1 MVQGGPTTVEHDFT
15 TQNNRHRSKT
25 HEHKCSQIL
34 ETCYS
39 SVIHNS
45 PRKGSNLTVHQM
57 NKQNVICPHNQMSLS
72 IKRNEVPIHTST
84 QMNLENITLSKRS
97 QSQTTT
103 YLYNS
108 THIYGN
114 IPKCKSTEIENR
126 LVAGRRQGDRQV
138 TAEWYRAS
146 FRDGEKSSGSLW

>member
-1 MVQGGPTTVEHDFT
+1 
-15 TQNNRHRSKT
+15 
-25 HEHKCSQIL
+25 
-34 ETCYS
+34 
-39 SVIHNS
+39 
-45 PRKGSNLTVHQM
+45 
-57 NKQNVICPHNQMSLS
+57 
-72 IKRNEVPIHTST
+72 
-84 QMNLENITLSKRS
+84 MNLQNITLSKRS

-103 YLYNS
+103 YLYDS

-146 FRDGEKSSGSLW
+146 FRDGEKSFGSLWWWLYISQYTKNHRIVHFNCVNCMICESQFCCSVAKSCPTLCHPMDYGTPGFPVLHYLLQLAQIHVHWANDAT